1 MFPRTISGAPHEE
14 HLMLQFIPFEDDWD
28 ALERLRPQDLIPYR
42 VGLLP
47 EPASPATSST
57 ARTVQGDSA
66 DGASRIV
73 SMAS

>member
-1 MFPRTISGAPHEE
+1 MFPRTISGAPDEE

-73 SMAS
+73 SMAG